1 MIRGLYTSATGMTA
15 QQMTIDV
22 ISNNLAN
29 INTTGF
35 KKSRAEFQDLMYQYL
50 MDPGAPTSDSTK
62 SPSGI
67 GVGLGVKA
75 VGTQRMFSQGDLV
88 STSNPLDVAIQGT
101 GFFAVTLPDGT
112 TGYTRSGNFQRRNDG
127 TVVTAEGYEVQG
139 AGSIP
144 DNATSI
150 SISEDGQI
158 SYLLP
163 GTQAATVAGTIEAVR
178 FANNAGLKAMGGSI
192 YVETESS
199 GAPVSGNFGADGFGR
214 LAQGFLESSNV
225 SVVGEVVQMIT
236 AQRAYEAASKGI
248 NTSDE
253 MLSQAIN
260 LKR

>member
-50 MDPGAPTSDSTK
+50 MDPGAPTSESTR

-67 GVGLGVKA
+67 GVGLGVKS

-88 STSNPLDVAIQGT
+88 STSNPLDVAIQGE
-101 GFFAVTLPDGT
+101 GFFSVTLPDGS
-112 TGYTRSGNFQRRNDG
+112 TGYTRSGNFQRNSEG
-127 TVVTAEGYEVQG
+127 VVVTAEGYEVSG
-139 AGSIP
+139 AGTVP

-199 GAPVSGNFGADGFGR
+199 GAPVAGSFGDDGFGR
-214 LAQGFLESSNV
+214 ITQGFLESSNV